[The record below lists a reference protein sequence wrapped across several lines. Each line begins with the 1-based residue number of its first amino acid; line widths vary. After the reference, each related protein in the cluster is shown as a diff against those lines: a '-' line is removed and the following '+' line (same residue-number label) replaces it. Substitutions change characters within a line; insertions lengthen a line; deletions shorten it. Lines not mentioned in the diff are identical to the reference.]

1 MEAAGSAQTKIQK
14 KARRTPQ
21 DLPRAA
27 DGRSDA
33 QGALPVAPIDLTG
46 EISTTVAPPPTLP
59 QGEGQEVDS
68 GQVKAQD
75 LLPRWGKRPRTPVKA
90 RWARPNDWEDLKDPV
105 GYVTQTIEADRAYEE
120 EQAKLR
126 ETKEPEKGEQQ
137 PGAPSEKPAGGGRTT
152 PDHWEEL
159 VEDPVGNTREGQ
171 EGSAADSS
179 TERGEETEF
188 EF

>member
-1 MEAAGSAQTKIQK
+1 
-14 KARRTPQ
+14 
-21 DLPRAA
+21 
-27 DGRSDA
+27 
-33 QGALPVAPIDLTG
+33 
-46 EISTTVAPPPTLP
+46 
-59 QGEGQEVDS
+59 
-68 GQVKAQD
+68 
-75 LLPRWGKRPRTPVKA
+75 VKA

-126 ETKEPEKGEQQ
+126 EAKEPEEGEQQ
-137 PGAPSEKPAGGGRTT
+137 PGAPSGKATEGGRTT

-159 VEDPVGNTREGQ
+159 VEDPVGNSREGQ
-171 EGSAADSS
+171 EGSGADSN

>member
-1 MEAAGSAQTKIQK
+1 MRKGRAGL
-14 KARRTPQ
+14 R
-21 DLPRAA
+21 
-27 DGRSDA
+27 
-33 QGALPVAPIDLTG
+33 DLT
-46 EISTTVAPPPTLP
+46 
-59 QGEGQEVDS
+59 
-68 GQVKAQD
+68 
-75 LLPRWGKRPRTPVKA
+75 
-90 RWARPNDWEDLKDPV
+90 
-105 GYVTQTIEADRAYEE
+105 
-120 EQAKLR
+120 
-126 ETKEPEKGEQQ
+126 EPEEGEQQ